1 MDSNA
6 LSVVRNLFEHID
18 ANVPREQDEQ
28 ATYARELFDLLG
40 HSGGS
45 IEPLEEPSYQ
55 KTRLSE
61 LGTWT
66 EDPWGQPTFGLDAST
81 TQPIEFN
88 NGLIV
93 DTAYAKIGVVG
104 QDTDHTIEE
113 RGTVKTVVHFADS
126 ESTLYDT
133 DATAGRVGG
142 EVVRFPDVGRSQNL
156 SKNVATA
163 AQHLAESE
171 HLIENEDHI
180 DGVCFIDGAVYPLG
194 VVYWILLDEIGQST
208 PAGAWEVPRRILGNY
223 ADFMDAQYEKDL
235 PVVGVVKT
243 STMDEVLRALDEK
256 ISRHNLTD
264 NDGVRLDAP
273 WTRDHQFMGEV
284 LRDSSLDHV
293 TYTSW
298 FVQEEL
304 PLRNQSFDLLTS
316 IESRLSHG
324 DASEYRRAFFYVRLP
339 KTGDVLRVEAPY
351 LMVSDEERRRT
362 VQYKT
367 LKEIAKKQDV
377 PGAVGR
383 ADRIARITSENRE
396 TIRNMIRSS
405 EASFDHNWDGR
416 WSDIEDPN
424 LEP

>member
-1 MDSNA
+1 MEANA
-6 LSVVRNLFEHID
+6 LSVVRNLFDHID

-28 ATYARELFDLLG
+28 AVYARELFDYLSHL
-40 HSGGS
+40 GGS
-45 IEPLEEPSYQ
+45 IEALEEPNYQ
-55 KTRLSE
+55 KTQLSE

-66 EDPWGQPTFGLDAST
+66 EDSWEQPTYGLDAST

-104 QDTDHTIEE
+104 QDADHTIEE
-113 RGTVKTVVHFADS
+113 GGTVKTVVHFADS
-126 ESTLYDT
+126 DSTLHDT
-133 DATAGRVGG
+133 DAAEGNVEG
-142 EVVRFPDVGRSQNL
+142 EVVRFPDVGRSRNL
-156 SKNVATA
+156 SKDIATA

-171 HLIENEDHI
+171 HLVENAASV

-194 VVYWILLDEIGQST
+194 VAYWLLLDEIGRST
-208 PAGAWEVPRRILGNY
+208 PAGAWDVPRRILSNY
-223 ADFMDAQYEKDL
+223 AGFIDEQFEKDL

-243 STMDEVLRALDEK
+243 STMDEVLTALDEK
-256 ISRHNLTD
+256 ITRHNLTD
-264 NDGVRLDAP
+264 NDGVRIDVP

-284 LRDSSLDHV
+284 LRDSSLNHL

-304 PLRNQSFDLLTS
+304 PLRNQSFDLLSS

-324 DASEYRRAFFYVRLP
+324 DASDYRRAFFYLRLP

-351 LMVSDEERRRT
+351 LMVRNQDRRRAI
-362 VQYKT
+362 QYKT
-367 LKEIAKKQDV
+367 LKEIAKKQGV

-416 WSDIEDPN
+416 WSDIEDIDF
-424 LEP
+424 EP